1 MRGIRRKLTLRRAN
15 GRLALLA
22 LAVVAMLA
30 VAACGGDDDSDST
43 TADETTADET
53 TTTDAAT
60 TEEPPVEVF
69 RAAVGSLGTIDD
81 ESFSQA
87 QFEGAVALGESDPAY
102 EVTIVPNL
110 LTPDQYLQQGAALAE
125 EGYDLVLWQ
134 HGSMVEVTQQLA
146 EQFPDTTF
154 GVIFDPPDDFDFPPN
169 FIGWDFIAQEG
180 SFLAGALAALAT
192 ETDVVAA
199 ISGVPF
205 PAITRQPEGFELGA
219 RCVNPDITTL
229 QTYTGDE
236 TFSDARV
243 TRGAV
248 EAQIGDGADVIFAA
262 LDGAVNGAY
271 QAAEA
276 ADVSVIAQYFDS
288 SGKSDAVL
296 ASVLYNAQN
305 TTVDLIV
312 GEATEGYGGTE
323 QIYDLDRL
331 DVGTLAP
338 GPKLAEALSDE
349 EQALLAD
356 IEVMVRGGEIQVPES
371 EALAEPGDAA
381 GIDPV
386 DLGCPEGGFEI

>member
-1 MRGIRRKLTLRRAN
+1 MRGIRRKLTLKSAN

-30 VAACGGDDDSDST
+30 VAACGGDDDDDST
-43 TADETTADET
+43 TADETTT
-53 TTTDAAT
+53 TEAAT
-60 TEEPPVEVF
+60 TEEPATEEEPVEVF
-69 RAAVGSLGTIDD
+69 RAAVGSVGTIDD

-87 QFEGAVALGESDPAY
+87 QYEGAVALGEEDPAY

-134 HGSMVEVTQQLA
+134 NGTAAEVTQQLA

-154 GVIFDPPDDFDFPPN
+154 GVIFDPPDDFDIPPN

-236 TFSDARV
+236 TFSDARA

-248 EAQIGDGADVIFAA
+248 EAQIGDGADVIFTA

-276 ADVSVIAQYFDS
+276 ADVNVIAQYFDN
-288 SGKSDAVL
+288 SGKSDTVL

-331 DVGTLAP
+331 DVGTLEPAP
-338 GPKLAEALSDE
+338 KFAETLSQE
-349 EQALLAD
+349 EQDLLAD
-356 IEVMVRGGEIQVPES
+356 IETQVRSGEIAVPES

-386 DLGCPEGGFEI
+386 DLGCPEGGFL

>member
-43 TADETTADET
+43 TADETTT
-53 TTTDAAT
+53 TEAEAT
-60 TEEPPVEVF
+60 TEAEEPAGEPF
-69 RAAVGSLGTIDD
+69 RAAVGSVGTIDD

-87 QFEGAVALGESDPAY
+87 QYEGAVALGETDPNY

-134 HGSMVEVTQQLA
+134 NGTAAEVTQQLA

-154 GVIFDPPDDFDFPPN
+154 GVIFDPPDDFDYPPN

-236 TFSDARV
+236 TFSDARA

-248 EAQIGDGADVIFAA
+248 EAQIGDGADVIFTA

-276 ADVSVIAQYFDS
+276 AGVNVIAQYFDN
-288 SGKSDAVL
+288 SGKSDTVL

-323 QIYDLDRL
+323 QIYDLERL

-338 GPKLAEALSDE
+338 APKFAETLSEE

-386 DLGCPEGGFEI
+386 DLGCPEGGFDI

>member
-1 MRGIRRKLTLRRAN
+1 MRRVRQKFKLGAGN
-15 GRLALLA
+15 GRIALLA

-30 VAACGGDDDSDST
+30 VAACGGDDDDST

-53 TTTDAAT
+53 TTT
-60 TEEPPVEVF
+60 EEPAEEPF
-69 RAAVGSLGTIDD
+69 RVAVGSVGTIDD
-81 ESFSQA
+81 QSFSQA
-87 QFEGAVALGESDPAY
+87 QYEGAVALGEEDPAY

-134 HGSMVEVTQQLA
+134 NGTAAEVTQQLA

-154 GVIFDPPDDFDFPPN
+154 GVIFDPPDDFDIPPN

-236 TFSDARV
+236 TFSDARA

-248 EAQIGDGADVIFAA
+248 EAQIGDGADVIFTA

-276 ADVSVIAQYFDS
+276 ADVNVIAQYFDN
-288 SGKSDAVL
+288 SGKSDTVL

-331 DVGTLAP
+331 DVGTLEPAP
-338 GPKLAEALSDE
+338 KFAETLSQE
-349 EQALLAD
+349 EQDLLAD
-356 IEVMVRGGEIQVPES
+356 IETQVRSGEIAVPES

-386 DLGCPEGGFEI
+386 DLGCPEGGFL

>member
-1 MRGIRRKLTLRRAN
+1 MRGIRRRLSLKGAN

-30 VAACGGDDDSDST
+30 LAACGGDDDDSST
-43 TADETTADET
+43 TEAD
-53 TTTDAAT
+53 AT
-60 TEEPPVEVF
+60 TEETTPAEEPAGEVF
-69 RAAVGSLGTIDD
+69 RAAVGSVGTIDD
-81 ESFSQA
+81 QSFSQA
-87 QFEGAVALGESDPAY
+87 QYEGAVALGEEDPNY

-110 LTPDQYLQQGAALAE
+110 LTPDQYLQQGAALARD
-125 EGYDLVLWQ
+125 GYDLVLWQ
-134 HGSMVEVTQQLA
+134 NGTAAEVSLQLA

-154 GVIFDPPDDFDFPPN
+154 GVIFDPPDDTLADLPSN

-205 PAITRQPEGFELGA
+205 PAITRQPEAFELGA
-219 RCVNPDITTL
+219 RCVNPDIETL

-236 TFSDARV
+236 TFSDARA

-248 EAQIGDGADVIFAA
+248 EAQIGDGADVIFTA

-276 ADVSVIAQYFDS
+276 ADVNVIAQYFDN
-288 SGKSDAVL
+288 SGKSDTVL

-323 QIYDLDRL
+323 QIYDLERL

-338 GPKLAEALSDE
+338 APKFDTALTQE
-349 EQALLAD
+349 EKDLLTD
-356 IEVMVRGGEIQVPES
+356 IEAQVRSGEIAVPAS
-371 EALAEPGDAA
+371 EEIANPGDAA
-381 GIDPV
+381 KIDPV
-386 DLGCPEGGFEI
+386 DLGCPEGGFL